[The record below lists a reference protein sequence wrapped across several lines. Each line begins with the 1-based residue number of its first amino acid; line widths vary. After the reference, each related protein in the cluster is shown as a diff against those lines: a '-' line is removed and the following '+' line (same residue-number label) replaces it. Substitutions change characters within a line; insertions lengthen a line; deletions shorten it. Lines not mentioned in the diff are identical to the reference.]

1 MQITP
6 KNMKAL
12 HSLFIITGLWSAL
25 ATAQPVEKPEP
36 YRLNRDTVLY
46 TIGYAHLDTEW
57 NWDYPTTI
65 DEYIPNTMTENFRLF
80 EKYPDYVFNFTG
92 SRRYQMM
99 KEYYPELFAKVVDY
113 VKQGRWCVSGSS
125 VDEGEVNISS
135 SESVIRQVLYGNI
148 FFQKEFG
155 KRSADYMLPDCFG
168 FIANL
173 PTIWNHCGL
182 LGFSTQKL
190 TWHSAVG
197 VPFHVGVWNGP
208 DGNGVIAA
216 LDATNYDGRV
226 EPRLDL
232 DEKWIARINENKKK
246 YGISFDYRYYGV
258 GDQGGSPRESSVRN
272 AVGSLRNSDSKIKV
286 LLTSSDQMFKDIN
299 PEIRNKLPV
308 YTGDL
313 LLTEHSAGSLT
324 SQAYMKRAN
333 RKNELL
339 AQAAE
344 QLAVFADWTGN
355 ATYPSDKLSRS
366 WSLVLGSQFHDILPG
381 TSIPKAYEYAWNDEF
396 IASNGFAEVL
406 TNSVRAISCILNTQT
421 QGKAVIVY
429 NPVAKD
435 REDIV
440 TAELAF
446 DVIPENITV
455 VDGNGHP
462 LPSQIIGREENK
474 LKFLFLARVPS
485 MGMAVFD
492 VRETAEKSNRSVL
505 SATNES
511 LENEYYRIKIAPNGD
526 IESIFDKKIS
536 KELLARPARLEFLHE
551 KPDAWPSWNMDW
563 KDRKNPPIDYMDKEA
578 RINLLE
584 KGPVRVALQI
594 KRKGQNSCIDQIISL
609 AAGEAGKQ
617 IEVVNKIDWQS
628 KEVSLKASF
637 PLTVSNERAAY
648 NLGVGTIQR
657 SSNNEKKFEVPS
669 KEWFD
674 LTDSTGKYGVTILE
688 DCKYGSDKP
697 GKNTL
702 RLTLLY
708 TPGISESFQ
717 WCEYQNS
724 QDWGIHDVKYAI
736 YGHREDW
743 SKGESPWQARFF
755 NQPMLAFKAP
765 GHDGVLGKEI
775 SLLSVNSSAV
785 GIMALKKMEQGDY
798 YILRINELYGKDAKD
813 IRVKLWGK
821 IEDAYE
827 VNGQEQKIGK
837 ADFSDRN
844 LIFDISHYAIRSFA
858 IKLQPFSKAERMPEQ
873 ISIDLPY
880 NQDVMSFDDNRWDGS
895 FNEEYSMPAEL
906 IPAEIISEDVHF
918 RMGNNADGQNNVISC
933 KGQKINLPSGN
944 YSKVYVL
951 AASTE
956 DTNGDFLIDDQQI
969 TLAIQ
974 KWCDYVG
981 QFYNRTLNPE
991 DQSVVKIDNPYTKRD
1006 DIAWFASHRHIA
1018 YPSKNDAYQYC
1029 YMFKY
1034 AIDIPPGAKT
1044 LTLPANDKI
1053 KLFAITALKE
1063 KKDDVKALQILY
1075 DDFGDNQPFQLRKQ
1089 VNP

>member
-1 MQITP
+1 
-6 KNMKAL
+6 MKTR
-12 HSLFIITGLWSAL
+12 HSFFIIAGLWSVL
-25 ATAQPVEKPEP
+25 ASAQTVDTTAR
-36 YRLNRDTVLY
+36 YAIDRDTVLY
-46 TIGYAHLDTEW
+46 TVGYAHLDTEW

-65 DEYIPNTMTENFRLF
+65 NEYIPNTMKENFRLF

-99 KEYYPELFAKVVDY
+99 KEYYPELYAKVVDY

-197 VPFHVGVWNGP
+197 VPFHVGIWNGP
-208 DGNGVIAA
+208 DGKGIVAA
-216 LDATNYDGRV
+216 LDATDYTGRV

-232 DEKWIARINENKKK
+232 DKTWIARINENTKN
-246 YGISFDYRYYGV
+246 YGVSFDYRYYGV
-258 GDQGGSPRESSVRN
+258 GDQGGAPRESSVRN
-272 AVGSLRNSDSKIKV
+272 AIGSLRNSDSKIKV

-299 PEIRNKLPV
+299 PEIRKKLPV

-313 LLTEHSAGSLT
+313 LLIEHSAGSMT

-344 QLAVFADWTGN
+344 QLAVFADWTGA
-355 ATYPSDKLSRS
+355 ATYPSDKLDRS
-366 WSLVLGSQFHDILPG
+366 WNLVLGSQFHDILPG

-396 IASNGFAEVL
+396 IAGNGFAEVL
-406 TNSVRAISCILNTQT
+406 NNSVSAVSRNLNTQT

-440 TAELAF
+440 TAELEYTK
-446 DVIPENITV
+446 VPENIAV
-455 VDGNGHP
+455 ADRNGHL
-462 LPSQIIGREENK
+462 LPSQIISREDNK
-474 LKFLFLARVPS
+474 VKFIFMARVPS
-485 MGMAVFD
+485 LGLAVFD
-492 VRETAEKSNRSVL
+492 VRETTKETNRSNL
-505 SATNES
+505 SVTGQS

-526 IESIFDKKIS
+526 IQSIFDKKIS
-536 KELLARPARLEFLHE
+536 RELLARPARLEFLHE

-563 KDRKNPPIDYMDKEA
+563 KDRKNPPVDFMDKETSI
-578 RINLLE
+578 RIVE

-594 KRKGQNSCIDQIISL
+594 RRKGQNSGIDQILSL
-609 AAGEAGKQ
+609 AAGEAGKR
-617 IEVVNKIDWQS
+617 IEVANTIDWQS

-637 PLTVSNERAAY
+637 PLTVSNERATY

-657 SSNNEKKFEVPS
+657 SSNNEKKFEVPA

-674 LTDSTGKYGVTILE
+674 LTDSTGKYGVSILE

-697 GKNTL
+697 DKNTL

-708 TPGISESFQ
+708 TPGISESFK
-717 WCEYQNS
+717 WCAYQSS
-724 QDWGIHDVKYAI
+724 QDWGIHDVKVGI
-736 YGHREDW
+736 YGHGEDW
-743 SKGESPWQARFF
+743 SKGESPWQAKFF
-755 NQPMLAFKAP
+755 NQPMLAFEAP
-765 GHDGVLGKEI
+765 KHDGILGKEI
-775 SLLSVNSSAV
+775 SLLSVNSSAI
-785 GIMALKKMEQGDY
+785 GIMALKKMEKGDY
-798 YILRINELYGKDAKD
+798 YIVRVNELYGKDAKG
-813 IRVKLWGK
+813 IQVRLWGK

-827 VNGQEQKIGK
+827 VNGQEQKIGE
-837 ADFSDRN
+837 ADFTDR
-844 LIFDISHYAIRSFA
+844 IVRFDISHYTIRSFA
-858 IKLQPFSKAERMPEQ
+858 IKLRPFSEAEPLPEQ
-873 ISIDLPY
+873 ISVDLPY
-880 NQDVMSFDDNRWDGS
+880 NQDALSFDDNRWDGS
-895 FNEEYSMPAEL
+895 FMEEYSMPAEL
-906 IPAEIISEDVHF
+906 IPAEVVSEDIHF
-918 RMGNNADGQNNVISC
+918 TMGNTADGQNNAISC
-933 KGQKINLPSGN
+933 SRQKIDLPPGN
-944 YSKVYVL
+944 FSKVYVL

-956 DTNGDFLIDDQQI
+956 DTYGDFLVDDQQVK
-969 TLAIQ
+969 LGIQ
-974 KWCDYVG
+974 QGSGYVG
-981 QFYNRTLNPE
+981 QFYNRTLNPK
-991 DQSVVKIDNPYTKRD
+991 DQSVVKIDNPFTKRD
-1006 DIAWFASHRHIA
+1006 NIAWFASHRHIA

-1034 AIDIPPGAKT
+1034 AIDVHPGAKT
-1044 LTLPANDKI
+1044 LTLPANPKI
-1053 KLFAITALKE
+1053 IVFAVTAIKE
-1063 KKDDVKALQILY
+1063 INDDVKALQPLY
-1075 DDFGDNQPFQLRKQ
+1075 DDFRDNPSFQVRNP